1 LDIGGTKVPESTTI
15 NVLLL
20 KLKRL
25 LAGGICLSPTS
36 SNIGSSAIDGE
47 LSSVHVPE
55 NIEKMVNVEVLSC
68 VKARSSQDLKDI
80 GRLCLLRKLGVV
92 IHDKETHLNNLLQ
105 TIYGLQESLRSLS
118 ITTPISWR
126 DGNPSEVELHKPMLA
141 STGDLGSVWVL
152 LLGVAVS

>member
-1 LDIGGTKVPESTTI
+1 
-15 NVLLL
+15 
-20 KLKRL
+20 
-25 LAGGICLSPTS
+25 
-36 SNIGSSAIDGE
+36 
-47 LSSVHVPE
+47 
-55 NIEKMVNVEVLSC
+55 MVNVEVLSC

-105 TIYGLQESLRSLS
+105 TINDLQESLRSLS

-126 DGNPSEVELHKPMLA
+126 DGNPSKVELHKPMLA

-152 LLGVAVS
+152 LLGVENVGMQYHSIRNRRVFLYLRKVMTCLATQQYIAFETSWLCFCC